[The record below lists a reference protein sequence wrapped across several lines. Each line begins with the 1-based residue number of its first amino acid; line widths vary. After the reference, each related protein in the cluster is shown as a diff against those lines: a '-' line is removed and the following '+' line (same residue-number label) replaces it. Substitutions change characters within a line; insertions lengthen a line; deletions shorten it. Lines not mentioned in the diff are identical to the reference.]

1 MHTDVAS
8 SQAWW
13 PGSVPF
19 PPNNWLFFVL
29 AVFCDYCSSANGDSG
44 PHGDAV
50 CAHRGRCRA
59 RAPVGQGCLCLL
71 LGSVQGTQSCHF
83 QPPPSLRGRAASVC
97 GTRVQ
102 AAAIEAPESEIT
114 SAAQVVPGR
123 GWRGTKSC
131 RSLLVCSL
139 TAKISSQMELVP
151 VHLQPGTLPWPQ
163 HGAGAQGALT
173 QGSGTGFSRCPSS
186 VIKGNYKR
194 DQNGTRGS

>member
-19 PPNNWLFFVL
+19 PPDNWLFFVL

-59 RAPVGQGCLCLL
+59 RAPVGQGCLCSL
-71 LGSVQGTQSCHF
+71 LGSVQGAQSCHF

-114 SAAQVVPGR
+114 SAAQVMPGR

-139 TAKISSQMELVP
+139 TANFIANGACPCAPTARHPALAAAWGRCTGSPYSGLWHRLFQVP
-151 VHLQPGTLPWPQ
+151 LI
-163 HGAGAQGALT
+163 
-173 QGSGTGFSRCPSS
+173 C
-186 VIKGNYKR
+186 N
-194 DQNGTRGS
+194 